1 MSAENI
7 ASEANHRADLA
18 EAIRATPKHGPKK
31 RKGPLTPEERLEA
44 MRKIVADKQCARVEG
59 VLVDMT
65 SAHLYVSIAD
75 KLNEQ
80 NREKLLSMKLSKG
93 LQLCW
98 QLAR

>member
-1 MSAENI
+1 MSAEHL

-31 RKGPLTPEERLEA
+31 RTGPMSPEERLAA
-44 MRKIVADKQCARVEG
+44 MRKIVSEKQCARVEG

-65 SAHLYVSIAD
+65 SAHLYVSIAER
-75 KLNEQ
+75 LNEQ
-80 NREKLLSMKLSKG
+80 NREKLLGMKLSNG

-98 QLAR
+98 KLAR